1 MFNHLILIL
10 MKTVKV
16 FSQKLGTEV
25 SIELEGNAASIT
37 AMYDSNNESGNC
49 SLASKFENRAWESWI
64 NNGWNNWG
72 AICN

>member
-1 MFNHLILIL
+1 

-16 FSQKLGTEV
+16 FSLKLGAEV
-25 SIELEGNAASIT
+25 SIQLEGNAASIT
-37 AMYDSNNESGNC
+37 EMYDSSKESNEC
-49 SLASKFENRAWESWI
+49 ALASKFENRAWESWM

>member
-1 MFNHLILIL
+1 

-16 FSQKLGTEV
+16 FSEKLGAEV
-25 SIELEGNAASIT
+25 SVELDGAAASIT
-37 AMYDSNNESGNC
+37 AMYDSYVENNNC
-49 SLASKFENRAWESWI
+49 SLDSNYENRAWESWM

>member
-1 MFNHLILIL
+1 

-16 FSQKLGTEV
+16 FSEKLGAEV
-25 SIELEGNAASIT
+25 SIELEGNATSIS
-37 AMYDSNNESGNC
+37 AMYDSNNDSNNC
-49 SLASKFENRAWESWI
+49 SLASKFENRAWESWM

>member
-1 MFNHLILIL
+1 

-16 FSQKLGTEV
+16 FSEKLGAEICV
-25 SIELEGNAASIT
+25 ELDGNASSIT
-37 AMYDSNNESGNC
+37 AMYDSNVENTAC
-49 SLASKFENRAWESWI
+49 SLDSSFENRAWESWM

>member
-1 MFNHLILIL
+1 

-16 FSQKLGTEV
+16 FSEKLGAEV
-25 SIELEGNAASIT
+25 SIQLECA
-37 AMYDSNNESGNC
+37 
-49 SLASKFENRAWESWI
+49 LASKFENRAWESWM

>member
-1 MFNHLILIL
+1 

-16 FSQKLGTEV
+16 FSEKIGAQIAV
-25 SIELEGNAASIT
+25 ELEGNAASIT
-37 AMYDSNNESGNC
+37 TMYDSNKAASKC
-49 SLASKFENRAWESWI
+49 SLASNFENRAWESWM

>member
-1 MFNHLILIL
+1 MFNFNLSK

-16 FSQKLGTEV
+16 FSEKIGAEV
-25 SIELEGNAASIT
+25 CIELDGNATSIT
-37 AMYDSNNESGNC
+37 SMYDSADESKEC
-49 SLASKFENRAWESWI
+49 SLASKFENRAWESWT

>member
-1 MFNHLILIL
+1 

-16 FSQKLGTEV
+16 FSEKLGTEV

-37 AMYDSNNESGNC
+37 AMYDSNNESDKC
-49 SLASKFENRAWESWI
+49 SLASKFEIRSWESWL

>member
-1 MFNHLILIL
+1 

-37 AMYDSNNESGNC
+37 AMYDSNNESNNC
-49 SLASKFENRAWESWI
+49 SLASKFENRAWESWC

>member
-1 MFNHLILIL
+1 

-16 FSQKLGTEV
+16 FSEKLGAEV
-25 SIELEGNAASIT
+25 SIQLDGNAASIT
-37 AMYDSNNESGNC
+37 SMYDANGANEC
-49 SLASKFENRAWESWI
+49 SMASKFENRAWESWM

>member
-1 MFNHLILIL
+1 

-16 FSQKLGTEV
+16 FSEKLGAEV
-25 SIELEGNAASIT
+25 SIQLEGNVASIT
-37 AMYDSNNESGNC
+37 EMYDSSKESNEC
-49 SLASKFENRAWESWI
+49 ALASKFENRAWESWM

>member
-1 MFNHLILIL
+1 

-16 FSQKLGTEV
+16 FSEKLGAEV
-25 SIELEGNAASIT
+25 SVQLEGNATSIT
-37 AMYDSNNESGNC
+37 AMYDSANGSNEC
-49 SLASKFENRAWESWI
+49 ALASKFENRAWESWM

>member
-1 MFNHLILIL
+1 

-16 FSQKLGTEV
+16 FSEKLGAEV
-25 SIELEGNAASIT
+25 SIQLEGDASSIT
-37 AMYDSNNESGNC
+37 ALYDSKNESKECALN
-49 SLASKFENRAWESWI
+49 SKYENRAWESWM